1 MPTYP
6 PSTILRGPFFIP
18 LGVCGAVCQKC
29 LKTDHLAAREAE
41 EPPMT
46 ASTWITMIVVMTF
59 IWGGF
64 ATVLLIAIRK
74 ESGKSDG

>member
-1 MPTYP
+1 
-6 PSTILRGPFFIP
+6 
-18 LGVCGAVCQKC
+18 
-29 LKTDHLAAREAE
+29 
-41 EPPMT
+41 MT